1 MPSHLLEHVPPLL
14 LNLSP
19 LTYLIL
25 SPQRHLL
32 RLYSFFDGPA
42 CFATFQTIERAEL
55 LQILNSAQM
64 CQQNKK
70 LKVRATTSSADQMP
84 WQQHICCCG
93 HVCVPLQTAAGPGE
107 YRPHPYHKTVW
118 TEASRTFCKAW
129 DGIVGSTVSS
139 R

>member
-42 CFATFQTIERAEL
+42 CFATFQTIECAEL
-55 LQILNSAQM
+55 LQTLNSAQM

-70 LKVRATTSSADQMP
+70 LLKVRATTFDVGRSNA
-84 WQQHICCCG
+84 
-93 HVCVPLQTAAGPGE
+93 VAAT
-107 YRPHPYHKTVW
+107 HLLLW
-118 TEASRTFCKAW
+118 TRVRATPN
-129 DGIVGSTVSS
+129 SS
-139 R
+139 RAG